1 MIGLG
6 AKIDATDDNGDS
18 PLIEAAREGGLETVR
33 VLIENGA
40 DINLMNKH
48 NKTSLDLAN
57 ENGDLR
63 YKKSIKFNQFK
74 TYNPSIQSIL
84 PLIQV
89 KAKFQLFSSK
99 QGQNWSRNGKLSL
112 LVTILFTI

>member
-1 MIGLG
+1 MHKRLFGHRFSIQSFYSDLNQLVKRLIGLG

-18 PLIEAAREGGLETVR
+18 PLFEAAREGSFETVR

-63 YKKSIKFNQFK
+63 YKKSIKFNQCK
-74 TYNPSIQSIL
+74 TYT
-84 PLIQV
+84 
-89 KAKFQLFSSK
+89 
-99 QGQNWSRNGKLSL
+99 
-112 LVTILFTI
+112 TIN